1 MEEETPDIILAD
13 ICMPVVDGLKFA
25 KQVRQQNPEIQII
38 FLTGHDKF
46 SYANDSIKIGVF
58 DYLLKPVDAGEL
70 LETLS
75 RARMKIEKERRH
87 DEEFCRLKDEI
98 MRERQTIF
106 NRCIYELCRGSDTKS
121 VLNEL
126 EYLNFH
132 LNEECYQIA
141 VIGLYSAKEGQMEAV
156 ENQLLYHARAYEL
169 VQMFFKDMAG
179 IYVIQ
184 GDMQLTVILNNQKQ
198 ISFEEECECLLK
210 YISGALQCKIF
221 IGVGNA
227 FQTMEDIKISYREAS
242 DSLKYYYMR
251 GESEV
256 IYFKNIV
263 PSNEGM
269 LYIDQEAINSFSFYL
284 RSGFADKAKE
294 VVAEL
299 FGNMKKEYAQ
309 REHVVLLT
317 VRLAAEIETI
327 LFNLGLTDVLNDN
340 LIKNMMYFESIG
352 ETEDYLN
359 ILVDASAEK
368 IVQLI
373 RTKEKSLIGDTCAYI
388 DLHYTEEDL
397 TLAQIAEK
405 LYTNASYL
413 SRLLKEK
420 TGMTFR
426 GYLFELR
433 MEKAMELLRT
443 TDSKGYEVAE
453 MVGIK
458 DPHYF
463 SKCFKKYAGVSV
475 GDYKRG
481 TF

>member
-1 MEEETPDIILAD
+1 M
-13 ICMPVVDGLKFA
+13 
-25 KQVRQQNPEIQII
+25 
-38 FLTGHDKF
+38 
-46 SYANDSIKIGVF
+46 
-58 DYLLKPVDAGEL
+58 
-70 LETLS
+70 
-75 RARMKIEKERRH
+75 
-87 DEEFCRLKDEI
+87 
-98 MRERQTIF
+98 
-106 NRCIYELCRGSDTKS
+106 
-121 VLNEL
+121 
-126 EYLNFH
+126 
-132 LNEECYQIA
+132 
-141 VIGLYSAKEGQMEAV
+141 
-156 ENQLLYHARAYEL
+156 
-169 VQMFFKDMAG
+169 
-179 IYVIQ
+179 
-184 GDMQLTVILNNQKQ
+184 
-198 ISFEEECECLLK
+198 
-210 YISGALQCKIF
+210 
-221 IGVGNA
+221 
-227 FQTMEDIKISYREAS
+227 
-242 DSLKYYYMR
+242 
-251 GESEV
+251 
-256 IYFKNIV
+256 
-263 PSNEGM
+263 
-269 LYIDQEAINSFSFYL
+269 
-284 RSGFADKAKE
+284 
-294 VVAEL
+294 
-299 FGNMKKEYAQ
+299 
-309 REHVVLLT
+309 
-317 VRLAAEIETI
+317 
-327 LFNLGLTDVLNDN
+327 FNLGLTDVLNDN